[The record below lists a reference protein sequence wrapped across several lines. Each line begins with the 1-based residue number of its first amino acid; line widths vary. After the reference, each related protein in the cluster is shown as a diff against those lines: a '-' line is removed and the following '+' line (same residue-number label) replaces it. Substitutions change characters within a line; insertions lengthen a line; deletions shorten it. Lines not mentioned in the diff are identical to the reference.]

1 MYGLC
6 KVHKGRGDSN
16 NLPPF
21 RAILSAIVTCT
32 YDIAKVFVPIIKDF
46 TLNEYTVRDSFSFF
60 DEIQEQDNNL
70 YMASFDIKSLFT
82 NIPFDETIN
91 ICVNN
96 VFGNKK
102 RVKGLLKTDFKQL
115 LTLSIKS
122 SCFVFNNVYYQQ
134 VDGVAMGSPLRP
146 TFANLFLV
154 NYESKWLKDCPV
166 QFAPKY
172 YRRYVDNIFLLF
184 KAKDHV
190 QKFFRYMNSRH
201 PKIKFTFE
209 EKNDNKISFLDI
221 SITRTEN
228 KFATSIFRKKT
239 FSGVYLNFHSH
250 LPTDYKKGLIDT
262 LLHRSYN
269 ICTDDA
275 SFHQEI
281 LFLKSVWQKN
291 YCPLFF
297 IDKCVKKFLDK
308 LFIKKK
314 KIKDSSTKKEIM
326 ISLDILGKIY
336 LQVKRQLIEIFRT
349 CNKGIKLN
357 AVFKMSN
364 AFRFKDQIRKCLN
377 SMLL

>member
-1 MYGLC
+1 M
-6 KVHKGRGDSN
+6 
-16 NLPPF
+16 
-21 RAILSAIVTCT
+21 
-32 YDIAKVFVPIIKDF
+32 
-46 TLNEYTVRDSFSFF
+46 
-60 DEIQEQDNNL
+60 
-70 YMASFDIKSLFT
+70 
-82 NIPFDETIN
+82 
-91 ICVNN
+91 
-96 VFGNKK
+96 
-102 RVKGLLKTDFKQL
+102 
-115 LTLSIKS
+115 
-122 SCFVFNNVYYQQ
+122 
-134 VDGVAMGSPLRP
+134 
-146 TFANLFLV
+146 
-154 NYESKWLKDCPV
+154 KDCPV

-172 YRRYVDNIFLLF
+172 YQRYADDIFLLF

-314 KIKDSSTKKEIM
+314 EN
-326 ISLDILGKIY
+326 
-336 LQVKRQLIEIFRT
+336 QRQFY
-349 CNKGIKLN
+349 
-357 AVFKMSN
+357 
-364 AFRFKDQIRKCLN
+364 
-377 SMLL
+377 